1 MAEFNASRQIR
12 EAEERTAQ
20 LAEGEKFIPV
30 STAIVAVLAA
40 LATLFSNHSSV
51 TGLQARTQ
59 AGITQTKASD
69 QYNYYEAKRIK
80 AEVNQ
85 ALLEA
90 GLVNNADTRTSLQG
104 RITKQNADAAKILQT
119 AQAEETQSEH
129 ELDAAER
136 AMGSYEAHEIA
147 ATLFEVSIVL
157 LSITALT
164 HKFKGLLA
172 IAGIGTAAGLA
183 FFVAG
188 LVR

>member
-1 MAEFNASRQIR
+1 MAEFNASREMR
-12 EAEERTAQ
+12 EVGERAAQ
-20 LAEGEKFIPV
+20 VAEGERFIPV

-51 TGLQARTQ
+51 SGLQARTQ
-59 AGITQTKASD
+59 AGITQTKAAD

-90 GLVNNADTRTSLQG
+90 GLVTNPTTRTSLQA
-104 RITKQNADAAKILQT
+104 RIGKQNGDAAKILAT
-119 AQAEETQSEH
+119 AQAEEAQSEH
-129 ELDAAER
+129 EMEQAER

-164 HKFKGLLA
+164 HKFKGLLTV
-172 IAGIGTAAGLA
+172 AGIATAAGLA